1 MVMMIVGVGIILDAV
16 FLLAMVFVQAHILS
30 KGVLSLPRDIVILGS
45 VAFFFVLG
53 VVLTLSG
60 WKSVRRFRA
69 VLQASIVMLLEKQYI
84 DIQLLAKGF
93 GLTEE
98 QVLRNVEKAKI
109 DGYLPQNVVIRHASG
124 LAL

>member
-30 KGVLSLPRDIVILGS
+30 KGVLTLPRDFIILGS
-45 VAFFFVLG
+45 ITFFFILG

-69 VLQASIVMLLEKQYI
+69 LLQASIVMLLDRQYI
-84 DIQLLAKGF
+84 DIQLLAKAF
-93 GLTEE
+93 GLSAE
-98 QVLRNVEKAKI
+98 QILRNVEKAKI
-109 DGYLPQNVVIRHASG
+109 DGYLPANVDIRHAGG